1 MLLNLHV
8 KNLALIRESEVEF
21 EPGLNILTGET
32 GTGKSIL
39 LGSVQLA
46 LGGKMSREMIREHA
60 DYGLVELLFSV
71 DDPRVEEKLKAMDVY
86 PEEGQVLLTR
96 RVMENRSVCR
106 INGETCTMARMK
118 QAASYLLDIH
128 GQHEHQSLLYKNK
141 QLEILDDFGKEQIS
155 QARENVASIYHQYTD
170 IKKQLSAQAMD
181 EEQRKREISFLEFE
195 INEIEEAALIPGE
208 DEELEQQ
215 YRRLNNS
222 RRIVEALQTA
232 HGCTGYDGPSCA
244 GELVGQAL
252 RCVAGVSEF
261 DSQIESLE
269 SMLGDIDGLLNDFNR
284 ELSSYMESLTFEE
297 EDFYQLEQRLDLVNN
312 LKAKYGSSIEQI
324 KEYQK
329 KQQEKLEFLREYE
342 ANRSRLEDMCG
353 KITKQLDTACEELT
367 KVRRSYADELE
378 KEIVSQLQDLNFL
391 DVKFEIHFDKAG
403 SYSANGVDDVE
414 YQISTNPGEAMKPL
428 GKVVSGGELSRIML
442 AIKTL
447 LADKDEVGT
456 LIFDEIDTGISGR
469 TAQMVSEKMAK
480 IGSKRQVLCIT
491 HLPQIASMADC
502 HFVITK
508 NFDGQETVTKIE
520 KLNQE
525 DSVRELAR
533 LLGGAEIT
541 DKVLESANEM
551 KLLAQ
556 KQKNTRLHS

>member
-244 GELVGQAL
+244 GELVGQEL

-367 KVRRSYADELE
+367 KVRRSYAAELE

>member
-21 EPGLNILTGET
+21 GPGLNILTGET
-32 GTGKSIL
+32 GAGKSIL

-60 DYGLVELLFSV
+60 DYGFVELLFSV
-71 DDPRVEEKLKAMDVY
+71 DDPRVEEKLKAMEVY
-86 PEEGQVLLTR
+86 PEDGQVLLAR

-141 QLEILDDFGKEQIS
+141 QLEILDDFGKDRIWKV
-155 QARENVASIYHQYTD
+155 RETVSAVYRQYTD
-170 IKKQLSAQAMD
+170 IKKRLSEHSMD
-181 EEQRKREISFLEFE
+181 EEQRKREVSFLKFE
-195 INEIEEAALIPGE
+195 INEIEEATLVPGE

-215 YRRLNNS
+215 YRKLHNS
-222 RRIVEALQTA
+222 KRIAEALQTA
-232 HGCTGYDGPSCA
+232 HSCTGYDGPSCA

-252 RCVAGVSEF
+252 HCVAGVSEF
-261 DSQIESLE
+261 DPQIESLE
-269 SMLGDIDGLLNDFNR
+269 SMLRDIDGLLNDFNR
-284 ELSSYMESLTFEE
+284 ELSSYMEGLTFEE
-297 EDFYQLEQRLDLVNN
+297 EDFYQLEQRLDLLNN
-312 LKAKYGSSIEQI
+312 LKAKYGGSIEKI
-324 KEYQK
+324 IEYQK
-329 KQQEKLEFLREYE
+329 KQQEKLEFLQEYE
-342 ANRSRLEDMCG
+342 SNRIKLEEACRQV
-353 KITKQLDTACEELT
+353 TQQLESACRELT
-367 KVRRSYADELE
+367 EVRRICAKELE
-378 KEIVSQLQDLNFL
+378 REVRAQLQDLNFL
-391 DVKFEIHFDKAG
+391 DVRFEVHFERAA
-403 SYSANGVDDVE
+403 SYSSNGVDDVE
-414 YQISTNPGEAMKPL
+414 YQISTNPGEPMKPL

-469 TAQMVSEKMAK
+469 TAQMVSEKMAR
-480 IGSKRQVLCIT
+480 IGEKRQVLCIT
-491 HLPQIASMADC
+491 HLPQIASMADS
-502 HFVITK
+502 HFAITK
-508 NFDGQETVTKIE
+508 NFDGRETVTKIE
-520 KLNQE
+520 KLSQE

-533 LLGGAEIT
+533 LLGGAQIT
-541 DKVLESANEM
+541 DKVLESAREM

>member
-32 GTGKSIL
+32 GAGKSIL

-71 DDPRVEEKLKAMDVY
+71 EDPRVEEKLRAIEVY
-86 PEEGQVLLTR
+86 PEEGQILLTR

-141 QLEILDDFGKEQIS
+141 QLEILDEFGKEKLVQIK
-155 QARENVASIYHQYTD
+155 ENVSSIYHQYME
-170 IKKQLSAQAMD
+170 IKKQLSAQTMD
-181 EEQRKREISFLEFE
+181 EEQRKRELSFLKFE
-195 INEIEEAALIPGE
+195 IHEIEDAALVVGE

-215 YRRLNNS
+215 YRRMNNS
-222 RRIVEALQTA
+222 RRIIEALQTA
-232 HGCTGYDGPSCA
+232 HGYTGYDSSSCA

-252 RCVAGVSEF
+252 RLVSGVSEF

-269 SMLGDIDGLLNDFNR
+269 SMLSDIDGLLNDFNR
-284 ELSSYMESLTFEE
+284 ELSSYMESLTFRE
-297 EDFYQLEQRLDLVNN
+297 EDFYQVEQRLDLINN
-312 LKAKYGSSIEQI
+312 LKAKYGNSVEQI
-324 KEYQK
+324 QEYQK
-329 KQQEKLEFLREYE
+329 KQQEKLDFLEEYE
-342 ANRSRLEDMCG
+342 VNRNQMEETCRE
-353 KITKQLDTACEELT
+353 ITKQLEAACRELT
-367 KVRRSYADELE
+367 TVRRSCAEDLE
-378 KEIVSQLQDLNFL
+378 KAIVSQLQDLNFL
-391 DVKFEIHFDKAG
+391 DVKFEICFDRAA

-414 YQISTNPGEAMKPL
+414 YQISTNPGEPMKPL

-469 TAQMVSEKMAK
+469 TAQMVSEKMAR
-480 IGSKRQVLCIT
+480 IGRKRQVLCIT

-502 HFVITK
+502 HFGITK
-508 NFDGQETVTKIE
+508 SFDGQETVTKIE
-520 KLNQE
+520 KLSQE

-556 KQKNTRLHS
+556 EQKNTRLHS

>member
-21 EPGLNILTGET
+21 GPGLNILTGET
-32 GTGKSIL
+32 GAGKSIL

-71 DDPRVEEKLKAMDVY
+71 DDPRVEEKLKALDVY

-141 QLEILDDFGKEQIS
+141 QLDILDDFGKNKIFQIKEKVS
-155 QARENVASIYHQYTD
+155 DVYHQYTD

-181 EEQRKREISFLEFE
+181 EEQRKREVSFLEFE
-195 INEIEEAALIPGE
+195 INEIEEAALVPGE

-215 YRRLNNS
+215 YRKLNNS

-232 HGCTGYDGPSCA
+232 HGCTGYESPACA

-261 DSQIESLE
+261 DPQIESLE

-297 EDFYQLEQRLDLVNN
+297 EDFYQLEQRLDLINN

-324 KEYQK
+324 KEYQQ
-329 KQQEKLEFLREYE
+329 KQQEKLEFLQEYE
-342 ANRSRLEDMCG
+342 ANRARMEEACRQVTEQLEA
-353 KITKQLDTACEELT
+353 ACQELT
-367 KVRRSYADELE
+367 KARRECASELE
-378 KEIVSQLQDLNFL
+378 KEIVLQLQDLNFL
-391 DVKFEIHFDKAG
+391 DVKFEIRFDRAA

-414 YQISTNPGEAMKPL
+414 YQISTNPGEPMKPL

-469 TAQMVSEKMAK
+469 TAQMVSEKMER
-480 IGSKRQVLCIT
+480 IGRKRQVLCIT

-520 KLNQE
+520 KLSQE

-541 DKVLESANEM
+541 DKILESANEM

>member
-367 KVRRSYADELE
+367 KVRRSYAAELE

-525 DSVRELAR
+525 DSVKELAR

-541 DKVLESANEM
+541 DKSLESASEM

-556 KQKNTRLHS
+556 KQKNTRVHS